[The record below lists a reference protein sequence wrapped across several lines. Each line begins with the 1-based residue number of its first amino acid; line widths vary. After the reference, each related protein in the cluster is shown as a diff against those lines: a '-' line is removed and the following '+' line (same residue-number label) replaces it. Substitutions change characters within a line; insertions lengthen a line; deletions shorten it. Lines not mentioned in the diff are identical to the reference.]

1 MREPAAGA
9 GPEPTSACR
18 APVSGCR
25 APVSVS
31 RAPVSGS
38 PEPAALLAPAA
49 RLDPAARPYL
59 DALAAGFPDLG
70 GRVTDADEA
79 RRILAAAPRP
89 AAARPR
95 VGAVEDR
102 SVPGPPGAPPV
113 PVRVYLPD
121 PEQWPGPRPTVVFSH
136 GGGWVLGDL
145 DTHDTTARN
154 ISRAAGAAVVSVDY
168 RRAPEHR
175 FPAALEDVHAALCWA
190 GAHLDELGG
199 APEALV
205 VAGDSSGGN
214 LAAASLLLA
223 RERGGPAVALQVL
236 VYPALD
242 AAQDSASYRSDAE
255 GCFLTAAHMRWFWAQ
270 YLGPDGRPDDP
281 LASPVRA
288 DPAGLPPA
296 HVVVAGCDPLRD
308 EGVAYH
314 RRLNETGITS
324 VLDVR
329 PGLFHGFLA
338 LAGVL
343 PVARA
348 ALDGLG
354 GAIRSTLS
362 NGKTSG
368 EAGGDAG

>member
-1 MREPAAGA
+1 MGEPAAEARARAAGA
-9 GPEPTSACR
+9 GPTPASACR
-18 APVSGCR
+18 APASVG
-25 APVSVS
+25 PESVS
-31 RAPVSGS
+31 ACP
-38 PEPAALLAPAA
+38 APAA
-49 RLDPAARPYL
+49 PPAPSERLDPAARPYL
-59 DALAAGFPDLG
+59 DALAAAFPDIG
-70 GRVTDADEA
+70 GSVTEAGEA

-89 AAARPR
+89 AVARPR

-121 PEQWPGPRPTVVFSH
+121 PEQWPGPRPTVVFAH

-145 DTHDTTARN
+145 DTYDTTARG

-214 LAAASLLLA
+214 LAAAAALLA
-223 RERGGPAVALQVL
+223 RERGPAVALQVL

-242 AAQDSASYRSDAE
+242 AAQDSSSYRADAE

-270 YLGPDGRPDDP
+270 YLGPDGRPDHP
-281 LASPVRA
+281 LASPLRA

-308 EGVAYH
+308 DGAAYH
-314 RRLNETGITS
+314 RRLGESGITS

-343 PVARA
+343 PEARA
-348 ALDGLG
+348 ALEGMG

-362 NGKTSG
+362 DGKTSG

>member
-1 MREPAAGA
+1 MTDASDPPARLDPAACPDPG
-9 GPEPTSACR
+9 
-18 APVSGCR
+18 
-25 APVSVS
+25 
-31 RAPVSGS
+31 
-38 PEPAALLAPAA
+38 A

-59 DALAAGFPDLG
+59 DALTAAFPDIG

-79 RRILAAAPRP
+79 RRILAAGPRP

-102 SVPGPPGAPPV
+102 TLPGPAGAPPV
-113 PVRVYLPD
+113 PVRIYLPD
-121 PEQWPGPRPTVVFSH
+121 PEQWAGPRPTVVFCH

-175 FPAALEDVHAALCWA
+175 FPAALEDAHAALCWA

-223 RERGGPAVALQVL
+223 RQCGGPAVALQVL

-270 YLGPDGRPDDP
+270 YLGPDGPADHP
-281 LASPVRA
+281 LASPLGA
-288 DPAGLPPA
+288 DPADLAGLPPA

-308 EGVAYH
+308 DGAAYH
-314 RRLNETGITS
+314 RRLNESGVTS
-324 VLDVR
+324 VLDDR

-343 PVARA
+343 PEARE
-348 ALDGLG
+348 ALERLG